1 MATKQATQR
10 DKVIQAA
17 KFPSKPPITAYQ
29 LAKREIQDYLS
40 SGKNDLSHFDFIV
53 AKLEGII
60 DTDEVKRDAARKD
73 LACINSF
80 RDLMKTKKFSK
91 YTMGLKKVDVPLT
104 VGKVKI
110 NVRLDVALTEKSK
123 DDVISAGGII
133 LFTARSEEGR
143 KNIAERRRQIS
154 QLILWGLEGYG
165 NFNPL
170 PRLCMS
176 MDLHG
181 QALVKATNVS
191 EQYRTYVRGA
201 CQEAELKWDS
211 VSPPKDYDGPNWQ

>member
-17 KFPSKPPITAYQ
+17 KFPSKPPVTAYQ
-29 LAKREIQDYLS
+29 LAKREIQDYLA
-40 SGKNDLSHFDFIV
+40 SGKNDLNHFDFIV

-60 DTDEVKRDAARKD
+60 ATDEEKRDAARKD

-80 RDLMKTKKFSK
+80 RDLMQNKKFIK

-133 LFTARSEEGR
+133 LFTARSAQGR
-143 KNIAERRRQIS
+143 ANIAERRRQVT
-154 QLILWGLEGYG
+154 QLILWALEGYG
-165 NFNPL
+165 NANPL

-176 MDLHG
+176 MDLFG
-181 QALVKATNVS
+181 QSLIKATAVS
-191 EQYRTYVRGA
+191 EQYRTYVKGA
-201 CQEAELKWDS
+201 CKEAELKWDS
-211 VSPPKDYDGPNWQ
+211 IEPPKGYDGPNWQ